1 MKFFLNAP
9 FRRMIRNH
17 LISGLF
23 ILVPVW
29 VTYVV
34 VIAAFNAMASV
45 LLPLVEQL
53 LPGLHNHYWAKL
65 AISILAFVV
74 LVLLVGIV
82 AGRVVGLRFLAWGE
96 SLILRIPVVKS
107 IYSAAKQVMEAIS
120 LQKEQTFKSV
130 VLIEYPR
137 PGIRI
142 IGFLTGIT
150 ADEDKRKWGRVFLPM
165 SPLPT
170 SGFLQLVPV
179 EEIRIANITVE
190 EAFKMLISGGYIAPE
205 TLETHPFAD
214 EGC

>member
-1 MKFFLNAP
+1 MKLFP
-9 FRRMIRNH
+9 TSSFRRMLRNY

-23 ILVPVW
+23 VLVPVW

-53 LPGLHNHYWAKL
+53 LPGLYEHYWAKL
-65 AISILAFVV
+65 VISILAFVL
-74 LVLLVGIV
+74 LVLMVGIV
-82 AGRVVGLRFLAWGE
+82 AGRVVGLRFLEWGE

-107 IYSAAKQVMEAIS
+107 VYSAAKQVVEAIS

-142 IGFLTGIT
+142 VGFLTGVT
-150 ADEDKRKWGRVFLPM
+150 TDEDKRRWGRVFLPM

-170 SGFLQLVPV
+170 SGFLHLVPV

-190 EAFKMLISGGYIAPE
+190 GAFKMLISAGYIAPD
-205 TLETHPFAD
+205 TLETHPFTGD
-214 EGC
+214 GC